1 MRTNNE
7 IVSAIKTIL
16 SEKGMSLRE
25 LGRQSGISRSALS
38 NYFNNTRELPLKKIN
53 DIAAVLGTTPENLLG
68 FQVDKDTGDNQLK
81 RVTGL
86 YKQLNPIRQNIII
99 DELENQ
105 LASQQLTK
113 YNEIQKVQDYYRAL
127 EGCSESS
134 AFEEVNIY
142 ATADIQ
148 EIEVREEPIETVL
161 QPRPI
166 PTHNLAF
173 RVRGNSMIPSFYDG
187 EIIYISMF
195 EPVRPGDIGI
205 FRVNGKCYVRKL
217 RMDKETKRI
226 KLIPLNLEYNSIEPK
241 DKDTFE
247 IVGKVVR

>member
-7 IVSAIKTIL
+7 IVSAIKKIL

-38 NYFNNTRELPLKKIN
+38 NYFNYTRELPLKKIN
-53 DIAAVLGTTPENLLG
+53 DIAAVLGTTSEDLLG
-68 FQVDKDTGDNQLK
+68 FQLNRDKDDNQLK
-81 RVTGL
+81 QVTSL
-86 YKQLNPIRQNIII
+86 YKQLNPRRQNVII

-105 LASQQLTK
+105 LASQWLTK
-113 YNEIQKVQDYYRAL
+113 HSDIQNLQDYYRVL
-127 EGCSESS
+127 EGVSESS
-134 AFEEVNIY
+134 AFEEVKIY

-173 RVRGNSMIPSFYDG
+173 RVNGNSMMPSFYDG
-187 EIIYISMF
+187 EIIYISML

-205 FRVNGKCYVRKL
+205 FRINGKCYVRKL

-226 KLIPLNLEYNSIEPK
+226 ELIPLNLEYDSIEPK
-241 DKDTFE
+241 DKNTFE

>member
-7 IVSAIKTIL
+7 IVSAIKKIL

-38 NYFNNTRELPLKKIN
+38 NYFNYTRELPLKKIN
-53 DIAAVLGTTPENLLG
+53 DIAAVLGTTSEDLLG
-68 FQVDKDTGDNQLK
+68 FQLNRDKDDNQLK
-81 RVTGL
+81 QVTSL
-86 YKQLNPIRQNIII
+86 YKQLNPRRQNVII

-105 LASQQLTK
+105 LASQWLTK
-113 YNEIQKVQDYYRAL
+113 HSDIQNLQDYYRVL
-127 EGCSESS
+127 EGVSESS
-134 AFEEVNIY
+134 AFEEVKIY

-173 RVRGNSMIPSFYDG
+173 RVNGNSMMPSFYDG
-187 EIIYISMF
+187 EIIYISML

-205 FRVNGKCYVRKL
+205 FRINGKCYVRKL
-217 RMDKETKRI
+217 RMDKDTKRI
-226 KLIPLNLEYNSIEPK
+226 ELIPLNLEYDSIEPK

>member
-7 IVSAIKTIL
+7 IVSAIKKIL

-38 NYFNNTRELPLKKIN
+38 NYFNNTRELPIKKIN
-53 DIAAVLGTTPENLLG
+53 DIAAVLGTTSENLLG
-68 FQVDKDTGDNQLK
+68 FQVDEDTGDNQLK
-81 RVTGL
+81 RVTVL
-86 YKQLNPIRQNIII
+86 YKKLNPIRQNIII

-105 LASQQLTK
+105 LTSQQLTK
-113 YNEIQKVQDYYRAL
+113 YNEIQKLQDYYRVL
-127 EGCSESS
+127 EGYSESS

>member
-7 IVSAIKTIL
+7 IVSAIKKML

-38 NYFNNTRELPLKKIN
+38 NYFNYTRELPLKKIN
-53 DIAAVLGTTPENLLG
+53 DIAAVLGTTSEDLLG
-68 FQVDKDTGDNQLK
+68 FQLNRDTDDNQLK
-81 RVTGL
+81 QVTSL
-86 YKQLNPIRQNIII
+86 YKQLNPRRQNVII

-105 LASQQLTK
+105 LASQRLTE
-113 YNEIQKVQDYYRAL
+113 YNKIQKVQDYYRAL

-134 AFEEVNIY
+134 AFEEVKIY

-173 RVRGNSMIPSFYDG
+173 RVNGNSMMPSFYDG
-187 EIIYISMF
+187 EIIYISML

-217 RMDKETKRI
+217 RMDKETKHI
-226 KLIPLNLEYNSIEPK
+226 ELIPLNLEYDSIEPK

-247 IVGKVVR
+247 IVGKVVG